1 VLILQLKR
9 IGDAILTTP
18 LLAALREHVPG
29 AHLTLALDRATAA
42 LAPALDAD
50 RILIRGQNF
59 WRKLAASR
67 FDVVLDLTGTDRSAL
82 ASVVSRAPRRITWT
96 RFAKKP
102 LRRAIYSEFVES
114 SVRDRHTADHHTDL
128 LQALGIT
135 VENVPVAL
143 HLPDSARQQAAAA
156 LAAAG
161 ISGDY
166 AVIHPGTARP
176 EKYWLPERWAE
187 VITSLQRKHGLPV
200 ILTGSRDPA
209 ERAHLAA
216 ISSQLSI
223 AALAPRP
230 AQGGGLNSQPPAN
243 LAGQLTLLGTAA
255 VLERARLLCAVD
267 SAPVH
272 LADALGT
279 PVVALF
285 GPTNPFHWRPRR
297 TSAHVVTPPAGK
309 APMVNIETTAVLA
322 EISSLLPKSQ
332 P

>member
-1 VLILQLKR
+1 MRILILQLKR

-18 LLAALREHVPG
+18 LLSALRERLPD

-42 LAPALDAD
+42 LAPALGAD
-50 RILIRGQNF
+50 HILIRSQNF
-59 WRKLAASR
+59 WLALATSR

-82 ASVVSRAPRRITWT
+82 VTVLSRAPRRITWA

-102 LRRAIYSEFVES
+102 FRRLIYNEFVES

-128 LQALGIT
+128 LRALGIA
-135 VENVPVAL
+135 VENVPLAL
-143 HLPDSARQQAAAA
+143 RLPATARDEAATA
-156 LAAAG
+156 LTAAG
-161 ISGDY
+161 IVGDY

-187 VITSLQRKHGLPV
+187 IIAHLQRDLGLAV
-200 ILTGSRDPA
+200 VLTGSNDPA
-209 ERAHLAA
+209 ERTHLEA
-216 ISSQLSI
+216 INSQLST
-223 AALAPRP
+223 LTPQLSP
-230 AQGGGLNSQPPAN
+230 AI
-243 LAGQLTLLGTAA
+243 LAGKLTLLGTAA

-279 PVVALF
+279 PVIALF
-285 GPTNPFHWRPRR
+285 GPTNPHHWRPRR
-297 TSAHVVTPPAGK
+297 TTAYVVTSVAGK
-309 APMVNIETTAVLA
+309 APMSEISTAAVLT

-332 P
+332 S